1 MGWGSWRKRE
11 FWKDHQGFNMAHTAF
26 AVFSKLPKMCPVN
39 SYSMKGKAQGSAF
52 KETHEMLKVGQEKTV
67 PY

>member
-1 MGWGSWRKRE
+1 
-11 FWKDHQGFNMAHTAF
+11 MAHTAF